1 MNPFAWRYHLT
12 VLTSPPALFPTL
24 LGAAFE
30 QLPDVVQRLH
40 LRGSSS
46 YHGEV
51 VVTRGTGWLSRFCAW
66 AARLPP
72 AFAGPIR
79 VEIECL
85 PKSER
90 WTRHVHGHAM
100 RSRLWA
106 GDGLLC
112 EQLGP
117 LTFGFQLT
125 VVDQQLRWKVEHVRA
140 LGLPLPS
147 AAFGAVNAVES
158 VDAGRYTFDVSATLP
173 VVGLLV
179 HYRGWL
185 DVP

>member
-1 MNPFAWRYHLT
+1 MQAPQ
-12 VLTSPPALFPTL
+12 SALFPPL
-24 LGAAFE
+24 LGTAFE
-30 QLPDVVQRLH
+30 RLPEVVQRLH
-40 LRGSSS
+40 QNGTST

-51 VVTRGTGWLSRFCAW
+51 EVTRGTGWLSRVCAW

-79 VEIECL
+79 VDIECL
-85 PKSER
+85 PNAER
-90 WTRHVHGHAM
+90 WTRHVDGHAM

-112 EQLGP
+112 EQLGL

-125 VVDQQLRWKVEHVRA
+125 AVGDQLRWKVKRVRA
-140 LGLPLPS
+140 LGLPLPN

-158 VDAGRYTFDVSATLP
+158 IDAAGRYTFDVVASLP

-185 DVP
+185 RVP